1 MAKIE
6 FVVDMDPEVEEE
18 ITPGPFGEEGR
29 DQTRP
34 GRFVSELLQDA
45 TNVLSPDGA
54 IDRAISHP
62 LESERDKLP
71 RRTFLNFLSL
81 FPELGSVAWNP
92 YDTAGM
98 ISGALSG
105 ATGISPSDP
114 GNLITGLGGEDYE
127 SKVPG
132 LADYKRIASEAEQNR
147 DVEKYEQMKEGAKN
161 TFALERMFERPL
173 DAPLLLSG
181 LLGPGLRRLPMI
193 RESPELMK
201 LVRLME
207 DPATASVG
215 AGFPRLKQL
224 YGDRPDFIKPTF
236 QAKRGWNY
244 LKDVNLGKYF
254 NKVYEGINTDGA
266 PKYGFTRIIT
276 NPDLRVRDIGV
287 NLKGVGSKFLSEAA
301 AIFLTA
307 TSGATRRTVDLLKEA
322 PGRGLKRWTQT
333 YGGQEYLPEGG
344 MPLRP
349 ALAGPLA
356 HRIETNFVNDLV
368 EGADQVKKRIDEFQ
382 AGASKAFKPW
392 KIMVMDNDAML
403 DFKDRVVNN
412 LKEFGVGVEE
422 EFVQI
427 YRDAPLRGATRMQ
440 RESVPAAIL
449 EKEVT
454 FDTPTE
460 GRQTLKRAPDERGI
474 TYQTRSGTARIIWP
488 RQLGKG
494 KTSPISKLGD
504 DRKKVG
510 KYHKD
515 LLDAPPTTVE
525 NFHNYLMEL
534 DQVIASLKKP
544 KHAQALR
551 SMVALRKRM
560 REFLGEQMEGAEFT
574 PDPSTG
580 KVLTYDDVTAQYEL
594 DLALLDNL
602 KTHLNV
608 EPGMRN
614 TQGVIT
620 GGRNRELLVGA
631 LAALDDGENFAFQ
644 SLIELER
651 ATGQDFTTRAA
662 ALATMPLVGSGLVS
676 KSHAVQKGN
685 EFLSYGS
692 RMGSGLLGAGSFGL
706 LSYMGAGTLSSFGL
720 QSIIPATV
728 GLAGATIA
736 LVPAAMAFSP
746 RYMSK
751 MLLEISDPVQRQ
763 NVKTMFSNIKEGM
776 QSYAKAKAQGVVSG
790 SPAQW
795 IEQGATMGQV
805 AVRLA
810 NAGDWESDEII
821 RGEQID
827 TIDSGLK
834 EDWDRAKL
842 QYPSATS
849 QQRGTIFVPEE

>member
-29 DQTRP
+29 DRTRP

-81 FPELGSVAWNP
+81 FPELGSAAWNP

-127 SKVPG
+127 SRVPG

-161 TFALERMFERPL
+161 TFALERMLERPL

-201 LVRLME
+201 LVRYME

-215 AGFPRLKQL
+215 AGFPRFKEL
-224 YGDRPDFIKPTF
+224 YGERPDFIKPTF

-254 NKVYEGINTDGA
+254 NRLYEGINTDGA

-276 NPDLRVRDIGV
+276 NPDLRVKDAMV
-287 NLKGVGSKFLSEAA
+287 ELKGVGKRFLSEASSY
-301 AIFLTA
+301 FLTSTSAA
-307 TSGATRRTVDLLKEA
+307 TKETIDLLKRA
-322 PGRGLKRWTQT
+322 PGQGKKRWAQT
-333 YGGQEYLPEGG
+333 YGYADFDKDFPEGFPQPWEAG
-344 MPLRP
+344 YHEARKKIKDSFYID
-349 ALAGPLA
+349 AANTIDAIQDRIKAFQGHFDRGLAPWRKKIITNEEMSDLKDLVVKNLEDFNLDVGDEFVVISKEATLPGWKGRRAPLA
-356 HRIETNFVNDLV
+356 VY
-368 EGADQVKKRIDEFQ
+368 
-382 AGASKAFKPW
+382 P
-392 KIMVMDNDAML
+392 
-403 DFKDRVVNN
+403 
-412 LKEFGVGVEE
+412 
-422 EFVQI
+422 
-427 YRDAPLRGATRMQ
+427 
-440 RESVPAAIL
+440 
-449 EKEVT
+449 KEVT
-454 FDTPTE
+454 IQTPTE
-460 GRQTLKRAPDERGI
+460 GRQTLKRPPGERGV
-474 TYQTRSGTARIIWP
+474 TYQTRSGDVQIIWP
-488 RQLGKG
+488 KDLGKG
-494 KTSPISKLGD
+494 KTTPILPGKGRKAVARFHKKILDTPPTNIDGLKDFLDQIQGAIDKLTTDTKEISQPRRALSKL
-504 DRKKVG
+504 RFELREFIEKQ
-510 KYHKD
+510 YT
-515 LLDAPPTTVE
+515 LLDAEYPHPETGEMWKYRDVTRQYE
-525 NFHNYLMEL
+525 SDKALLADMKANLGLE
-534 DQVIASLKKP
+534 P
-544 KHAQALR
+544 KMLNTPGEFRSALR
-551 SMVALRKRM
+551 TRVDNNIFRYLDEGEDQAWAMLKR
-560 REFLGEQMEGAEFT
+560 LEQEA
-574 PDPSTG
+574 
-580 KVLTYDDVTAQYEL
+580 
-594 DLALLDNL
+594 
-602 KTHLNV
+602 
-608 EPGMRN
+608 
-614 TQGVIT
+614 
-620 GGRNRELLVGA
+620 
-631 LAALDDGENFAFQ
+631 
-644 SLIELER
+644 
-651 ATGQDFTTRAA
+651 GQDFAVRGAA
-662 ALATMPLVGSGLVS
+662 IATMDVTGGGLTG
-676 KSHAVQKGN
+676 KSHVIQHGNNLVNSVAKVSRNAIGFGMLPATAAYVGVQVAPVMPAVA
-685 EFLSYGS
+685 
-692 RMGSGLLGAGSFGL
+692 GAATAL
-706 LSYMGAGTLSSFGL
+706 LSL
-720 QSIIPATV
+720 IPAT
-728 GLAGATIA
+728 
-736 LVPAAMAFSP
+736 LVFSP

-763 NVKTMFSNIKEGM
+763 NVKIMFDNVREGM
-776 QSYAKAKAQGVVSG
+776 KAYARTAATGALKGRPS
-790 SPAQW
+790 QW
-795 IEQGATMGQV
+795 IAQGATIGQV